1 VSSNAQFAEIF
12 VPIESNRGQ
21 WVWPLALRERWAPQR
36 SPVSYLRFLDALER
50 SMRIYQFRSV
60 KPPNGVVAQSEHE
73 CSNDIAAATKARS
86 SCDGYNV
93 EVWEGTRWV
102 ATIKEHGKSGAPASG
117 VVP

>member
-1 VSSNAQFAEIF
+1 MGMA
-12 VPIESNRGQ
+12 PG
-21 WVWPLALRERWAPQR
+21 LERTLGTTKI
-36 SPVSYLRFLDALER
+36 PVSYLRFLDALER

-86 SCDGYNV
+86 SCDGHNV